1 MTPLKNI
8 YAIAIAIVVTM
19 AVSSS
24 FKQATA
30 QQKTSVTP
38 LLVRNIDEPGFN
50 AYQVSQ
56 AVNFSQF
63 GFVASLPIPTGKIA
77 VVEHVSVSGT
87 AQSGGMLRASINCFN
102 GSEDVTHSLVL
113 TPQGD
118 FSGSTAYAASQPL
131 KCYATPGST
140 NLSINVQSTTLNNG
154 SRQWIV
160 AASGYVLP
168 Q

>member
-1 MTPLKNI
+1 M
-8 YAIAIAIVVTM
+8 
-19 AVSSS
+19 
-24 FKQATA
+24 
-30 QQKTSVTP
+30 
-38 LLVRNIDEPGFN
+38 LVRNIDEPGFN
-50 AYQVSQ
+50 AYQISQ
-56 AVNFSQF
+56 AVNFTQF

-87 AQSGGMLRASINCFN
+87 ALTGGMLRASVNCFN

-118 FSGSTAYAASQPL
+118 FNGSTAYAASQPL

-140 NLSINVQSTTLNNG
+140 NLSINVQSTTFNNG